1 MRKVWL
7 VTAATLALAACN
19 ETVEPAA
26 SPGTP
31 AAVATTNAEV
41 SPVPTETVKPPR
53 SATSGTPPSL
63 PPKANPAEDESDTC
77 GARKVAQFVGRQD
90 RPTTRADLAKAVGH
104 QNIRWI
110 GPDDIVT
117 MDFNEKRLNVL
128 LDQAKRL
135 ITGARC
141 G

>member
-7 VTAATLALAACN
+7 VAAATLALAACN
-19 ETVEPAA
+19 DTVEPATT
-26 SPGTP
+26 SGSP

-41 SPVPTETVKPPR
+41 SPVPTETVKPSRP
-53 SATSGTPPSL
+53 SSPGASPSPSPDTSPPEGD
-63 PPKANPAEDESDTC
+63 NDTC
-77 GARKVAQFVGRQD
+77 GALKVAQFVGRQD

-110 GPDDIVT
+110 GPDDVVT
-117 MDFNEKRLNVL
+117 MDFNEQRLNVL
-128 LDQAKRL
+128 LDKTKRL

>member
-7 VTAATLALAACN
+7 VATTVLALAACN
-19 ETVEPAA
+19 EYVEPAA
-26 SPGTP
+26 TTGTP
-31 AAVATTNAEV
+31 AAMASTNAKVE
-41 SPVPTETVKPPR
+41 PVPTETVKPPR
-53 SATSGTPPSL
+53 PSAPGTSPSPAPDTAPPDGEGD
-63 PPKANPAEDESDTC
+63 AC
-77 GARKVAQFVGRQD
+77 GASKVAPFVGRQD

-104 QNIRWI
+104 ENIRWI
-110 GPDDIVT
+110 GLDDMVT

-128 LDQAKRL
+128 LDQTKRL

>member
-7 VTAATLALAACN
+7 VAAATLALGACN
-19 ETVEPAA
+19 DTVEPATT
-26 SPGTP
+26 SGTP

-53 SATSGTPPSL
+53 PSSPGASPSPSPDASPP
-63 PPKANPAEDESDTC
+63 EDESDTC
-77 GARKVAQFVGRQD
+77 GARQVAQFVGRQD

-104 QNIRWI
+104 ENIRWI
-110 GPDDIVT
+110 GPDDMVT
-117 MDFNEKRLNVL
+117 MDFNEQRLNVL
-128 LDQAKRL
+128 LDKTKRL